1 MSSTNHYICL
11 KKYLKRGYRQSIKE
25 ATGASISLINKV
37 LRGEVEDSKGI
48 IPEAY
53 RIANEVKNKLEENQ
67 KKLQIQQKKFA
78 S

>member
-11 KKYLKRGYRQSIKE
+11 KKYLKRGYRKTISE

-37 LRGEVEDSKGI
+37 LRGDVEDSKGI

-53 RIANEVKNKLEENQ
+53 RIANDVKKKLEENQ
-67 KKLQIQQKKFA
+67 KNLQFQQKKFA